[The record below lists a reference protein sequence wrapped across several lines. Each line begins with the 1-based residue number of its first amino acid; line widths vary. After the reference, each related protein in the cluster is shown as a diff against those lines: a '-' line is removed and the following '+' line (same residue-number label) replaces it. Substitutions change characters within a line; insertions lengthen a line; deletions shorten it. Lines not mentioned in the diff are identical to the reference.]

1 MRRLLAALLSLG
13 LAACAS
19 APEKPSPSPPV
30 AAHGP
35 APAIPSA
42 GAKKSP
48 YAPAQEDLSKRGD
61 YKAGG
66 LYAAHIPDTTPDYI
80 PDVDAIPEPEV
91 TNEPR
96 SRVGNRSSYA
106 VLGKE
111 YRVLDDPSGYVEE
124 GLASY
129 YGNKFHGRRTSNLE
143 VYDMYAFTAAHKTL
157 PLPSFARVTN
167 RDNGKSIVVRVN
179 DRGPFHAG
187 RVIDLSYAAAVK
199 LGITQRGTGR
209 VEVRA
214 LTPGTASSP
223 AVANAVLVPAP
234 ASTLDRLVAA
244 MPIASAAA
252 SGMPPGV
259 RIATGKP
266 TPTPAATIAPTPT
279 PSVTAT
285 QSIAGVANGA
295 SGASAGNDYRFDM
308 RQDGKAMSADE
319 FEAWMT
325 SRQVRVATGK
335 PGRPNSAITALVPLQ
350 QPISAQ
356 PQPMSVPVPAATI
369 TSAARASGVT
379 LQVAS
384 FSARGNADRAL
395 AMLHGAGID
404 GARLNDADANG
415 QKVWR
420 LRVGPLDAAAAPELA
435 ARIAGLGF
443 GQPQRVRD

>member
-1 MRRLLAALLSLG
+1 MKRLLAALLALG
-13 LAACAS
+13 LVACAS
-19 APEKPSPSPPV
+19 APEKLPPPAV
-30 AAHGP
+30 AAPGQGKVTP
-35 APAIPSA
+35 PPDGSR
-42 GAKKSP
+42 KSP
-48 YAPAQEDLSKRGD
+48 YAPAQEDLSKRGH
-61 YKAGG
+61 YQAGG
-66 LYAAHIPDTTPDYI
+66 LYAPHIADSTPDEI
-80 PDVDAIPEPEV
+80 PDVDAIPEPDV
-91 TNEPR
+91 IAEPR
-96 SRVGNRSSYA
+96 SRIGNRSSYT
-106 VLGKE
+106 VLGQQ
-111 YRVLDDPSGYVEE
+111 YRVLDDASGYIEE

-167 RDNGKSIVVRVN
+167 RDNGKSVVVRVN

-214 LTPGTASSP
+214 LTPGEAASSTSARAAATMPPP
-223 AVANAVLVPAP
+223 AAAPVP
-234 ASTLDRLVAA
+234 ASTLDRLLAA
-244 MPIASAAA
+244 MPIARAAA
-252 SGMPPGV
+252 GELPPGV
-259 RIATGKP
+259 RIATGQPKP
-266 TPTPAATIAPTPT
+266 TSAPSVGPAQPAGAAMGQPAAL
-279 PSVTAT
+279 PSV
-285 QSIAGVANGA
+285 
-295 SGASAGNDYRFDM
+295 ASAGNDYRFDM
-308 RQDGKAMSADE
+308 RQNGKAMSADE

-335 PGRPNSAITALVPLQ
+335 PVLSVVEGP
-350 QPISAQ
+350 
-356 PQPMSVPVPAATI
+356 SVPTQAAANVVAALA
-369 TSAARASGVT
+369 SAPRDAGMT

-404 GARLNDADANG
+404 GARLNDANANG

-420 LRVGPLDAAAAPELA
+420 LRVGPLDATNAPELA
-435 ARIAGLGF
+435 ARIVGLGF